1 MRIFF
6 VPLLVLVTGCA
17 GQGKTAQQRLAE
29 IKTYRR
35 DQEIEQQ
42 KKVASPPAPATVAPG
57 PSAPPAGPGAPP
69 AAEASPPGDP
79 AAAPDAATA
88 APDAPTAAP
97 GAATAA
103 PDAPTAAP
111 GAATAAPDAAT
122 AAPDAPTAP
131 PAAPTAP
138 TLPAAPAPAAVAP
151 ERWGPRAGLTGF
163 GVTLG
168 GTTLAAGLGAPVAS
182 TLALRGFVSDT
193 VSLAGVVGA
202 GIGVS
207 GDDTELTLAV
217 GGEVVAFF
225 GDLGENMH
233 AFLVGE
239 AAFNRRSVSTSRE
252 DDGPFAGGTTAS
264 DASAVSLGAG
274 GGLEYWVAPRL
285 SVNARMMVGGV
296 FGVEGGQGTFVGT
309 FRPGLGVTLFAN

>member
-29 IKTYRR
+29 VKTYRR
-35 DQEIEQQ
+35 NQEIEQQ

-79 AAAPDAATA
+79 AAAPDAPTA
-88 APDAPTAAP
+88 APDAPTAP
-97 GAATAA
+97 PAATA
-103 PDAPTAAP
+103 P
-111 GAATAAPDAAT
+111 
-122 AAPDAPTAP
+122 AP